1 MMMRAVLAI
10 VAAAAVT
17 VAFAKDD
24 KQLSANAASGA
35 TNAKESAE
43 QKREADKRD
52 RMIACN
58 KQARDK
64 DVRGAVR
71 KSFVRDCLKDDGV
84 AAGASR

>member
-1 MMMRAVLAI
+1 
-10 VAAAAVT
+10 
-17 VAFAKDD
+17 
-24 KQLSANAASGA
+24 
-35 TNAKESAE
+35 
-43 QKREADKRD
+43 
-52 RMIACN
+52 MIACN